1 MAADAQGS
9 GERITELANEL
20 AQAATPVVALRR
32 LTELRQELDAL
43 ERREVARALKSGSSF
58 AAIARQLGVTRQ
70 AVHRRFRD
78 AADGE
83 LPLGT
88 APEVGRV
95 LRYAREEASAVGA
108 VELRGEHM
116 VLAALRAADLPCA
129 AVLRDAGATLER
141 ARAHVDAVS
150 SRPGAFGC
158 EPPVNDMRAV
168 LTSAAVEAR
177 KRGARRIEVEHLL
190 LGALRD
196 DSGGATRLLRALGVQ
211 PSDIRR
217 LLDERLRATVSSF

>member
-32 LTELRQELDAL
+32 LTELRQELDAF

-58 AAIARQLGVTRQ
+58 AAIARHLGVTRQ

-78 AADGE
+78 AAEGE

-108 VELRGEHM
+108 VELRGE
-116 VLAALRAADLPCA
+116 
-129 AVLRDAGATLER
+129 
-141 ARAHVDAVS
+141 
-150 SRPGAFGC
+150 
-158 EPPVNDMRAV
+158 
-168 LTSAAVEAR
+168 
-177 KRGARRIEVEHLL
+177 
-190 LGALRD
+190 
-196 DSGGATRLLRALGVQ
+196 
-211 PSDIRR
+211 
-217 LLDERLRATVSSF
+217 